1 MVSESKH
8 RSPIFVIVVLFMCAA
23 ALASVLMLLLAMKEN
38 SHAKTVI
45 AHVVSNIA
53 FMVSALLV
61 LSSDYCN
68 DQNIGGDLFL
78 GMKFISTKLL
88 QCKYSVKPECYVLP
102 PLLVVFVSVMTM
114 QLQYGLYIMRCP
126 VMYVVNLMSYMSV
139 FGFSSVVLFD
149 SMTVS
154 SRQKRE
160 ALHITGVVLLCMSSW
175 LFHWTTWYFGRK
187 SMQEGIIFRKEMD
200 SLKGLDYIYLLCL
213 VIFVVLFVAQIPA
226 AIQVEYAVLV
236 FFTVLSL
243 LNLWIQQLI
252 IANTYKNG
260 EIDEINETH
269 TAHHME
275 EKLDSSDKASE
286 HYKKFLAGVFTLCML
301 GIIIFMYL
309 SS

>member
-102 PLLVVFVSVMTM
+102 PLLVVIVSVMTM

-126 VMYVVNLMSYMSV
+126 VMYIATLLSYMSILG
-139 FGFSSVVLFD
+139 FGSVVLFD

-160 ALHITGVVLLCMSSW
+160 FWHASGVVVLCTSSW
-175 LFHWTTWYFGRK
+175 LYHWMTWRSCRSNPGVRVFMATLESLRLIEYLYF
-187 SMQEGIIFRKEMD
+187 
-200 SLKGLDYIYLLCL
+200 LCL
-213 VIFVVLFVAQIPA
+213 VMFVSLFLAQNQI
-226 AIQVEYAVLV
+226 AIQIEYAVLV
-236 FFTVLSL
+236 LFSILSI
-243 LNLWIQQLI
+243 LNLWIQHQVYLCI
-252 IANTYKNG
+252 ESKNMRL
-260 EIDEINETH
+260 EPL
-269 TAHHME
+269 E
-275 EKLDSSDKASE
+275 EEELDSSDKSGE
-286 HYKKFLAGVFTLCML
+286 FYKKILTGVLIMLML
-301 GIIIFMYL
+301 GIVTYTYISAFP
-309 SS
+309 